1 MAAGEGTEDAPSG
14 EWQLVGGWERLGIQC
29 AFESKGAGDI
39 ARPSRGAVS
48 ATSAT
53 ASASSGCIDN
63 RLEWIAVLR
72 RLSLG

>member
-1 MAAGEGTEDAPSG
+1 MAAGEGTEDAPAG
-14 EWQLVGGWERLGIQC
+14 EWQLVGRLGIQC

-39 ARPSRGAVS
+39 ARPSCEAVS

-53 ASASSGCIDN
+53 AAASSGCIDN